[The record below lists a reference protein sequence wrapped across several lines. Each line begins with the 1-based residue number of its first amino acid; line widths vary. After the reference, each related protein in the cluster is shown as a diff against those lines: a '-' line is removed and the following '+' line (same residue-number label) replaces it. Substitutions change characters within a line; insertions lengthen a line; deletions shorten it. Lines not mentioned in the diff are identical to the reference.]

1 MQKLEIEFENELD
14 LTLLDN
20 EFFVAML
27 NQIML
32 FKKCE
37 VQYWDHGVCLSWYK
51 YYFFRLQSIN
61 ENSFLSRIKCIVP
74 QPLTRKEK

>member
-20 EFFVAML
+20 EFFIAML

-37 VQYWDHGVCLSWYK
+37 VQYGLSK
-51 YYFFRLQSIN
+51 N
-61 ENSFLSRIKCIVP
+61 
-74 QPLTRKEK
+74 

>member
-32 FKKCE
+32 FKKSE
-37 VQYWDHGVCLSWYK
+37 VQYGLS
-51 YYFFRLQSIN
+51 QN
-61 ENSFLSRIKCIVP
+61 
-74 QPLTRKEK
+74 